1 MNINKLKE
9 LLELANLIDD
19 GEVAVKQTRS
29 KRMIG
34 DYVIVRCR
42 DAGVH
47 AGILVDYEGRTV
59 ELKESRRM
67 WRWWCNES
75 ISLSAAAEFG
85 IKHGDSKIAT
95 ELKEIALLDACE
107 IIKCSE
113 VGKKSITSSPVAEQE

>member
-1 MNINKLKE
+1 MNLDKIKE
-9 LLELANLIDD
+9 LLELAKLLDD
-19 GEVAVKQTRS
+19 NGVSADQPKS

-34 DYVIVRCR
+34 EYVIVRCK

-59 ELKESRRM
+59 ELKDSRRL

-85 IKHGDSKIAT
+85 IKHSDSKIAPM
-95 ELKEIALLDACE
+95 LSEINLLDACE
-107 IIKCSE
+107 IIKCSD
-113 VGKKSITSSPVAEQE
+113 VGATSIKTAPVAEQS